1 MFGRDGDKKKEQ
13 ISLTDALNA
22 LEEDEALSH
31 IQFNDR
37 KAQLKRSAWKMI
49 ENGSQDP
56 KLNISRKDM
65 LTLYIS
71 FSTQWKENKEYN
83 SKIGD

>member
-37 KAQLKRSAWKMI
+37 KAQLKISAWKMI